1 MSLGVKV
8 WKDSI
13 SYIKSS
19 HDALGEIPEV
29 VVKECNQSDIQQ
41 FSFLHVFCGQTDWPQ
56 GPVLSPVFLRVP
68 EKDRR

>member
-19 HDALGEIPEV
+19 LDALGEIPEV

-41 FSFLHVFCGQTDWPQ
+41 FSFLHVF
-56 GPVLSPVFLRVP
+56 F
-68 EKDRR
+68 